1 MTPRRSSKKRDERR
15 GNPLLRDLLDE
26 LVEHVRTV
34 ARSAPVMT
42 REDLEH
48 AQDRLEWLA
57 DEIWQKIM
65 EYPSDKS

>member
-1 MTPRRSSKKRDERR
+1 MTTRRSPKKRDERR

-26 LVEHVRTV
+26 LVAHVRTV
-34 ARSAPVMT
+34 ARSAAVMT

-57 DEIWQKIM
+57 AEIWQKIM
-65 EYPSDKS
+65 EYPTDKS

>member
-34 ARSAPVMT
+34 ARSATVMT

-65 EYPSDKS
+65 EYPDDKS